1 MMYMPKWGLD
11 LGLAV
16 LLSGVVAGALIVF
29 WFVEGLKQWATKG
42 GTVPG
47 RTRRLVLALSLGA
60 TASALISYGL
70 SEADLPVAHASQAA
84 LAVLCAVLVILV
96 AGDEGYERIATHR
109 RRRRL
114 RRERLRRHVTQPPGR
129 SFRCRRD
136 R

>member
-1 MMYMPKWGLD
+1 MPKWVLD

-29 WFVEGLKQWATKG
+29 WFVEGLKLWATKG

-47 RTRRLVLALSLGA
+47 RTRRLILALSLGA
-60 TASALISYGL
+60 TSSALISYGL
-70 SEADLPVAHASQAA
+70 SEAEADLPVAHASQAV

-114 RRERLRRHVTQPPGR
+114 RRERLRRHVTQPPGG